1 MRGLEREL
9 VMWGEEPDFLEALQ
23 EHDFECE
30 SEDDFAE
37 LDFGSDIAE
46 DSDEEVDEDTEF
58 IDFDD

>member
-1 MRGLEREL
+1 MEREL
-9 VMWGEEPDFLEALQ
+9 VMWGEEPDILEALE

-30 SEDDFAE
+30 SDDDFTE

-46 DSDEEVDEDTEF
+46 DSDEEVDDDTDF

>member
-1 MRGLEREL
+1 
-9 VMWGEEPDFLEALQ
+9 MWGEEPDFLEALQ

-37 LDFGSDIAE
+37 LDFGSDIEE
-46 DSDEEVDEDTEF
+46 DTDEEVDDDTEF